1 LALIDDPR
9 TFDIAT
15 FKSKSQ
21 SVHWEFMFT
30 RSMFGTPD
38 MIEQHNILN
47 EVSALVDSGVL
58 KTTITENY
66 GTINAAN
73 LKRAHAMLE
82 ISKGMGKIVLE
93 GF

>member
-1 LALIDDPR
+1 
-9 TFDIAT
+9 
-15 FKSKSQ
+15 
-21 SVHWEFMFT
+21 MFT
-30 RSMFGTPD
+30 RSIFGTPD
-38 MIEQHNILN
+38 MIEQYNILN

-82 ISKGMGKIVLE
+82 SCKGMGKIVLE